1 MCVTWINISESCNS
15 FMTGAG
21 CYWGGKKRCLRKSN
35 NHVAVDVF
43 IHVFVN
49 DATRDPEKTTR

>member
-1 MCVTWINISESCNS
+1 
-15 FMTGAG
+15 MTGGG
-21 CYWGGKKRCLRKSN
+21 CNWGGKKTRLRKNN

-49 DATRDPEKTTR
+49 DAARDLEKTTR